1 MWTSA
6 NKVGNFQT
14 NFTPLLLVN
23 ELKSPL
29 IERFICLVLHISIR
43 TTIFCFCK
51 FRNNHSSADE
61 NSSLL
66 EC

>member
-14 NFTPLLLVN
+14 NFTSLLLVN

-29 IERFICLVLHISIR
+29 IELCVGF
-43 TTIFCFCK
+43 FK
-51 FRNNHSSADE
+51 
-61 NSSLL
+61 
-66 EC
+66 